1 MQRGTLPFRITVI
14 LVSSFVLLQLAVF
27 TLAGEAGRASRS
39 GAAALPSVGQ
49 MRAMVDLIEA
59 VPPSR
64 RAAHVTAFD
73 GALYHVRVEPGPLPP
88 STESVQ
94 GMSIG
99 RIYSSGMPGRRLSVT
114 GRVARFPRLAR
125 LNPWPGWISD
135 PLAVHIAL
143 SGAGPTMLS
152 IESQPSKSVLVM
164 LRRRAALLGLG
175 GFAALVAL
183 AFAVR
188 ATTRPIVRL
197 ARDIRTYRG
206 EPVSPDL
213 VVAGSPELR
222 DLAQAYNEM
231 KGRIAELIAERTRVL
246 AAIAHDLRTYITRIR
261 LRAEFI
267 DDAGQRERAAR
278 DLDEMAALL
287 DDTLLLARA
296 EARVDES
303 RRRLDLAAELR
314 RMVEIRQ
321 EMGDTVSLSL
331 AVEQALVVAAPLAI
345 RRILSNLVDNALRHG
360 THVALTLRENDDCW
374 RIDVDDDGPGVP
386 DDRLSALGEPFGRID
401 PSRDRSAGA
410 GAGLGLAIVRALVA
424 AEKGK
429 IAFANRSE
437 GGFMVSIWL
446 PAFLPSASHETA
458 NVQAT
463 PSSRSPIER
472 R

>member
-1 MQRGTLPFRITVI
+1 LNAMQRGTLAFRITVI
-14 LVSSFVLLQLAVF
+14 LVGSFVLLQLAMF
-27 TLAGEAGRASRS
+27 ALTSEASRAPRS
-39 GAAALPSVGQ
+39 GAAGLPSVGQ
-49 MRAMVDLIEA
+49 MRATVDLIEA
-59 VPPSR
+59 MPPER
-64 RAAHVTAFD
+64 RAAEVIAFD
-73 GALYHVRVEPGPLPP
+73 GALYHVRVESGSLPP
-88 STESVQ
+88 SVESAQ

-125 LNPWPGWISD
+125 LNPWPGWIAD
-135 PLAVHIAL
+135 PLAVHVAL
-143 SGAGPTMLS
+143 SGDSPTMLS
-152 IESQPSKSVLVM
+152 IESQPSESVLVV
-164 LRRRAALLGLG
+164 LRRRATLLGLG
-175 GFAALVAL
+175 GIAALVAL

-206 EPVSPDL
+206 EPASPDL

-246 AAIAHDLRTYITRIR
+246 AAIAHDMRTYITRIR

-267 DDAGQRERAAR
+267 DDAEQRERAAR

-331 AVEQALVVAAPLAI
+331 AVEQAPVVAAPLAI

-360 THVALTLRENDDCW
+360 TQVVLTLCEDDGRW
-374 RIDVDDDGPGVP
+374 RIDVKDDGPGVP
-386 DDRLSALGEPFGRID
+386 DDRLGALGEPFGRID

-424 AEKGK
+424 AQEGK
-429 IAFANRSE
+429 ILFANRVD
-437 GGFMVSIWL
+437 GGFVVSIWML
-446 PAFLPSASHETA
+446 PPMSEASM
-458 NVQAT
+458 
-463 PSSRSPIER
+463 
-472 R
+472 